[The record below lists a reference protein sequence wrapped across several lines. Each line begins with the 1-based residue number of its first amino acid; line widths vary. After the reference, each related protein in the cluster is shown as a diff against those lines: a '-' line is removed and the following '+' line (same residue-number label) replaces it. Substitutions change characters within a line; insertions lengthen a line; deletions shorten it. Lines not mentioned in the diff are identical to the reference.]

1 MSHFSAE
8 GISNDV
14 ANYITMALDPNVGI
28 LVRYLSK
35 NVPDYAAS
43 LDRLEVELD
52 QKLHDSNITLL
63 ELFHRVAIR

>member
-1 MSHFSAE
+1 
-8 GISNDV
+8 
-14 ANYITMALDPNVGI
+14 MALDPNVGI